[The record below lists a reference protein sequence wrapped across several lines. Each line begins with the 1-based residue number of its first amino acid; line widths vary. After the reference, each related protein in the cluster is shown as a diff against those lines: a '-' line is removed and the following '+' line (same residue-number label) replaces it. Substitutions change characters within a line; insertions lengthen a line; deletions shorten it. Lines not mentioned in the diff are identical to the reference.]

1 MHSIN
6 LSVEP
11 SSQLMSFSLF
21 KTNLWERKMQDSVS
35 KLDSWDN
42 LIASLLGKQKLK
54 GFRLWKSSMEL
65 WLSLSLSFAVLPS
78 SPNMNI
84 CTKYRQSASIYKE
97 YNILIRMKNKRISI
111 SFVKGISMCLISRM
125 FDRLVSKKS
134 RSVFKKVSEGEPPK
148 KNRFCFASV

>member
-11 SSQLMSFSLF
+11 SGQLISFSLF
-21 KTNLWERKMQDSVS
+21 KTNLWEREMQDSVS

-111 SFVKGISMCLISRM
+111 SFVKRISMCLISRM

-148 KNRFCFASV
+148 KKPF